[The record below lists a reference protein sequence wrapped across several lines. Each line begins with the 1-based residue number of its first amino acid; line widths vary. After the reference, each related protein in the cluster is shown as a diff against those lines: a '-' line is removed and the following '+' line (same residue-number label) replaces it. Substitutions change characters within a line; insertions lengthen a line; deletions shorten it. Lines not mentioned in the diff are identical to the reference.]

1 MRTLRIPPWIIHLML
16 ASMGLAA
23 GGAESLSA
31 PPALPPGSTSSGDRE
46 ARGWDPAARQREIQR
61 YIAER
66 KTLTKLG
73 PDGKPVAT
81 LRIQPYEWFATE
93 PAGLIGAEMM
103 PVILLRILP
112 DLAVE
117 YGEKDPEDRLQPLF
131 GEPSDAFAKFGFWRD
146 PRPEAKDRPLPLGFA
161 WTAGHKDDPIPL
173 SLSIRTCAGCHT
185 GRVRLDDGSIRVL
198 VGSPNTEILL
208 HQYDIAVATFFTKHL
223 ADDKIKDFEQAILKL
238 VDAKHTA
245 DPNYFFKD
253 SEGYDA
259 AEEGRQVGVF
269 RAALGLPPERR
280 GILASIKRAAGLKL
294 LGVANLERVAYSK
307 RNSPRLAAGPPGLID
322 SSGLGIAAF
331 LAPAKLD
338 AKDVLFAG
346 ATKNDVPAVWNQWT
360 RKQWQWDGNIRDVLA
375 RNLVAALGLV
385 GLPEEMDIT
394 ANALA
399 SEFIDGLPPAPYPFA
414 ITRDDDQLRRGRA
427 LFEANC
433 IACHQDDQH
442 RGDGRPLPIFNDL
455 GTDMNRARVVRPAGY
470 EIIKKAL
477 VACYQP
483 ADLRFKLNDQEFAP
497 NRDVDGNALLV
508 KRFTPETRGYVA
520 PPLDGLWA
528 RAPTCTMARCRP

>member
-1 MRTLRIPPWIIHLML
+1 M
-16 ASMGLAA
+16 
-23 GGAESLSA
+23 
-31 PPALPPGSTSSGDRE
+31 
-46 ARGWDPAARQREIQR
+46 
-61 YIAER
+61 
-66 KTLTKLG
+66 TKLG

-208 HQYDIAVATFFTKHL
+208 HQYDIAVATFFAKHL

-455 GTDMNRARVVRPAGY
+455 GTDMNRAGSSGRPATRSSRKPWSPAISPPTFASSSTIRNSPPTATSTVTPCSSSGSRRRRGVTWRRPSMASGPAALPAQWLGADP
-470 EIIKKAL
+470 KANTVYRPGATTSRSVERRDGGKCHHIPISHQMDIL
-477 VACYQP
+477 
-483 ADLRFKLNDQEFAP
+483 DLHSMLNRVCLYGHSENF
-497 NRDVDGNALLV
+497 LFLI
-508 KRFTPETRGYVA
+508 
-520 PPLDGLWA
+520 
-528 RAPTCTMARCRP
+528 